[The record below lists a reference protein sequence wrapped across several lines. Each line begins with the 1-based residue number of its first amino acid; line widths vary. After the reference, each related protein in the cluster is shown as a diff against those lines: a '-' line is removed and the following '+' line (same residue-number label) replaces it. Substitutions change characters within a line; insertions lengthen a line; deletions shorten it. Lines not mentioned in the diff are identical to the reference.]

1 MSQMEDLLKFD
12 YKEISSCISLFLV
25 LQEYSKDV
33 LLADKF
39 QL

>member
-1 MSQMEDLLKFD
+1 MTQMEDLLKFD
-12 YKEISSCISLFLV
+12 DKKISLCISLFLV
-25 LQEYSKDV
+25 LQYSKDV